1 MGRVNLTVNGRS
13 YEIACADGQEQQIE
27 ALGADLDRRI
37 AGLVARLGQVGEA
50 RLLLLGGLLIAN
62 ELEELRRSGADDEK
76 GSALAAGSLDNAAER
91 IDALA
96 GRLEQA

>member
-13 YEIACADGQEQQIE
+13 YEVACADGQEEQLE

-50 RLLLLGGLLIAN
+50 RLLLLGGLLLAN
-62 ELEELRRSGADDEK
+62 ELEELRRR
-76 GSALAAGSLDNAAER
+76 AGGETPGTAVESLQAAAER
-91 IDALA
+91 VDTLA
-96 GRLEQA
+96 TRLEQA